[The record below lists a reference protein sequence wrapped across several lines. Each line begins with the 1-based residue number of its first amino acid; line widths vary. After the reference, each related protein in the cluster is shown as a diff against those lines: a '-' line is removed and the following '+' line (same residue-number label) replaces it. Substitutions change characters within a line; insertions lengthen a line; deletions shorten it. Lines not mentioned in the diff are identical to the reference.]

1 MVTATVTMVVMTTTL
16 IAVVELVNI
25 FDDGDIESNDGD
37 EEDDDDCSDVAN
49 TESDDIPGP

>member
-1 MVTATVTMVVMTTTL
+1 MTATVTMVVMTTTL